1 MGTWVKIG
9 SVDEVA
15 PGKVRCAR
23 VGDRKVVIFNE
34 KNRLFAY
41 DDYCT
46 HVGGPLSQG
55 SYEAGV
61 VTCLWHGAQFR
72 VADGAPL
79 TPPAGGKL
87 KSHPLRIRADNVE
100 IEIDE

>member
-1 MGTWVKIG
+1 MGQYVRIG
-9 SVDEVA
+9 EVGDVA
-15 PGKVRCAR
+15 PGKVKCVRT
-23 VGDRKVVIFNE
+23 GDRKIALFNE
-34 KNRLFAY
+34 NGTFLAY

-55 SYEAGV
+55 SCEDGV

-79 TPPAGGKL
+79 IPPAGGRL
-87 KSHPLRIRADNVE
+87 RPHPLRITDGIVE
-100 IEIDE
+100 IEID